1 MIICTKCGAQNP
13 DGVKF
18 CESCQNPMPQISS
31 VLVDNPKVMERYLQ
45 LKEAADAVKNGD
57 WTFEEFA
64 EFLEEVT
71 RILVQ
76 KEQEIRDIEIPEE
89 AYDDFSQELEV
100 GFNGIALYNEGI
112 ANMMMYLE
120 DKNSEH
126 LDHGLELAYQG
137 NEQVNEAMR
146 INRANKRKLEEMYMD
161 TNQMA

>member
-1 MIICTKCGAQNP
+1 LIVCTKCGSQNP
-13 DGVKF
+13 DGTKF
-18 CESCQNPMPQISS
+18 CESCQTPMPQISP
-31 VLVDNPKVMERYLQ
+31 VLVDNPKVMERYMQ
-45 LKEAADAVKNGD
+45 LKEAADAVKSGD
-57 WTFEEFA
+57 WTFEEFS

-71 RILVQ
+71 RVLVQ
-76 KEQEIRDIEIPEE
+76 KEQEIREIEIPEE
-89 AYDDFSQELEV
+89 AYDDFASELEV

-126 LDHGLELAYQG
+126 LDHGLEMAYQG